1 MRSPRAA
8 ILAQAC
14 LLALAAGTS
23 YSQELA
29 PGATR
34 EPGPRRLAVFI
45 CGSISP
51 GPTDVFALMR
61 SSLAQSLCL
70 SVNKQPKTAAEIGAE
85 IAAHELYVR
94 EKAEELVAAEV
105 LKRTDDG
112 RYLASFLAMDAGDY
126 AELRT
131 LSREAGP
138 PMADL
143 IRQRLPD
150 LQAAYL
156 RTPVARAGFSWDE
169 SLWPVVGVMLC
180 MRGTWRALQMPIP
193 DPPQRPD
200 GGWYWLGGFEAT
212 ADAGPSLGAGLN
224 VTGGRVLEYGF
235 LWLTGASGR
244 PALQQESINV
254 LDAIADGATTAP
266 GLQAALGASRDGALA
281 ALQPLLRDGLVIA
294 DGERL
299 SLAFPVYRQEDSD
312 ILTPVLDALA
322 QELARGIM
330 LPRLQVIGDS
340 LHARGYGHLGEPY
353 VRLLRWW
360 MESPMHEEALRL
372 LAERKVLPPVP
383 SPLPATFGLIAW
395 VRGLPLMASG
405 L

>member
-1 MRSPRAA
+1 MGSRRPA
-8 ILAQAC
+8 IVAQAC
-14 LLALAAGTS
+14 LLVLAAGTS
-23 YSQELA
+23 SGQPLA
-29 PGATR
+29 TGTTR
-34 EPGPRRLAVFI
+34 EPGPRRLPVFI
-45 CGSISP
+45 CGSISS
-51 GPTDVFALMR
+51 GPTDVFALMK
-61 SSLAQSLCL
+61 SSLYQSLCL
-70 SVNKQPKTAAEIGAE
+70 AVNKQPKTAAEIGAE

-105 LKRTDDG
+105 LKRTDDD
-112 RYLASFLAMDAGDY
+112 RYLANFLAMDAADY
-126 AELRT
+126 AELRA
-131 LSREAGP
+131 LSLEAGP

-143 IRQRLPD
+143 IQQRLPH

-180 MRGTWRALQMPIP
+180 MRATWRALQMPIP

-200 GGWYWLGGFEAT
+200 GWYWLGGFET
-212 ADAGPSLGAGLN
+212 AADPEPSFGAGLH

-235 LWLTGASGR
+235 LWLPGASSR
-244 PALQQESINV
+244 PTLQQESIAV
-254 LDAIADGATTAP
+254 LDAMADGATTVP
-266 GLQAALGASRDGALA
+266 GLQAALAASRDAALA
-281 ALQPLLRDGLVIA
+281 LLQPLVRDGLVIA

-299 SLAFPVYRQEDSD
+299 GLAFPVYRQEDSD

-322 QELARGIM
+322 QELAQGIM
-330 LPRLQVIGDS
+330 LPRLQAIGDS
-340 LHARGYGHLGEPY
+340 LHPRGYGHLGDPY
-353 VRLLRWW
+353 VSLLRWW

-372 LAERKVLPPVP
+372 LANRKVLPPVP
-383 SPLPATFGLIAW
+383 GPVPATFGLIAW